1 MKMPRPMHPKMVQ
14 RAQLVKEAHAHLSA
28 AVPEY
33 KMASPRQRMMLVQ
46 QHVESRFRGKPK

>member
-28 AVPEY
+28 AAPEY
-33 KMASPRQRMMLVQ
+33 KMASPRQRMMMVQ
-46 QHVESRFRGKPK
+46 QHVSSRLGKPK